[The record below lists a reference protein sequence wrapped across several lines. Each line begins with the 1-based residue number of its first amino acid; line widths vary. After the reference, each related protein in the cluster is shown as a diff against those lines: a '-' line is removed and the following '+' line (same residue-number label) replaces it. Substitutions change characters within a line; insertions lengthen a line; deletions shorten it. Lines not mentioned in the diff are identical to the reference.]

1 MTLTMKQKW
10 SIAIIAIVLFVW
22 WLLSQARLLSDKGVL
37 DEIFE
42 RRRSQEWEYL
52 WDKQRGL
59 I

>member
-1 MTLTMKQKW
+1 MKQKW
-10 SIAIIAIVLFVW
+10 SIAIIALVLFVW

-42 RRRSQEWEYL
+42 RRRSQEWENL

>member
-1 MTLTMKQKW
+1 MTLTMRQKW
-10 SIAIIAIVLFVW
+10 SIAIIALMLLVW

-42 RRRSQEWEYL
+42 RRRSQEWENL
-52 WDKQRGL
+52 WDKRRGL